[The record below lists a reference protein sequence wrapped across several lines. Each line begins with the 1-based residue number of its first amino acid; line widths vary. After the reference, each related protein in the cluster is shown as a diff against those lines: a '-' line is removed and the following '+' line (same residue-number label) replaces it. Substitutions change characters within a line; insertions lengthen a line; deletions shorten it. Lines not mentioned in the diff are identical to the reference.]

1 MRISRRKRTDSG
13 RIIPEWARRGEISL
27 RQGGISGPVDSRLD
41 FRIEPEGEGLV
52 VVHFTGQTAD
62 GDLLDE
68 VPCDEFPLGAGIHGI
83 LSLDNGS
90 VPLFDRMHM
99 GCERNRGGLA
109 KRVWFS
115 PEFEDH
121 MTRFIRFV
129 WGLLSPEILVV
140 YALPEIWWLQW
151 FERYPEMVQPRLEKA
166 SALMSLRHDVD
177 PDTLRRLVLEDNPE
191 FPDPTAEEEGF
202 LQSELDREWPGEE
215 LQDLAR
221 PSKARPLELLKFLL
235 QDRQG
240 QLIHLTHGT
249 KRYVGFVKDL
259 DERLARFERNMRSSG
274 RVESFD
280 QEMMLLAITFL
291 DAPEESVL
299 DASTLLEWVKAFAGP
314 EPRWW
319 GERAVHVQQ
328 GDHSKL
334 VSRLI
339 GYWSIK
345 DTSVLTPKS
354 PLIALA
360 GRSWSWF
367 GPASLAWM
375 LGRRPD
381 RALESLID
389 GSEMTHELCRL
400 AGKVARVRAT
410 LADREED
417 HQYLVRMARDWHPYR
432 RLLQV
437 FPESVRDRDFEAK
450 GRDELPS
457 FGELRIRFGVDDDD
471 TVEQVIGSSEWV
483 KEAFET
489 WLQPLG
495 LAVKDVQAARV
506 LYYLLLW
513 KARELCDAD
522 AADSGKGGHS

>member
-13 RIIPEWARRGEISL
+13 LVIPEWARRGRISL
-27 RQGGISGPVDSRLD
+27 QQGGISGPVDSRLD
-41 FRIEPEGEGLV
+41 FRVEPEGEGLV
-52 VVHFTGQTAD
+52 VVYFTGQTVD

-83 LSLDNGS
+83 LGLDNGS
-90 VPLFDRMHM
+90 VPLFDDMHL
-99 GCERNRGGLA
+99 GSDRNRGTLA
-109 KRVWFS
+109 KRISFS
-115 PEFEDH
+115 SAFEDH

-129 WGLLSPEILVV
+129 WGLASPEILVV

-151 FERYPEMVQPRLEKA
+151 FERHPEMIQPDLEKA

-177 PDTLRRLVLEDNPE
+177 PDTLRRLVLEDNPA
-191 FPDPTAEEEGF
+191 FPDPTAEEEGV

-249 KRYVGFVKDL
+249 KRYLGFVKDL

-274 RVESFD
+274 RVERFD
-280 QEMMLLAITFL
+280 QETMLLAITFL

-299 DASTLLEWVKAFAGP
+299 DASTLLEWVKVFAGT
-314 EPRWW
+314 EPWWW
-319 GERAVHVQQ
+319 GKRAAHVHQ
-328 GDHSKL
+328 GDRSKL

-339 GYWSIK
+339 GYWAIK
-345 DTSVLTPKS
+345 DTSVLTSKS

-389 GSEMTHELCRL
+389 GSETTRELCRL
-400 AGKVARVRAT
+400 AGKVARVRST

-417 HQYLVRMARDWHPYR
+417 HQYLGRMARDWHSYR

-437 FPESVRDRDFEAK
+437 FPESVRDRDFEAR
-450 GRDELPS
+450 GRDGLPS
-457 FGELRIRFGVDDDD
+457 FGDLRFSLDVDDDD

-495 LAVKDVQAARV
+495 LAVEDVQRARV
-506 LYYLLLW
+506 LHYLLFW
-513 KARELCDAD
+513 KAKELLDAD
-522 AADSGKGGHS
+522 AADSGKGGDS